1 MPVQDSPTSFIR
13 LNQEEAVLVKAL
25 AARASADVIAQSLGT
40 TPAEV
45 IRQLSALRQR
55 LSAVQFA

>member
-1 MPVQDSPTSFIR
+1 MPIQDSATSFIR
-13 LNQEEAVLVKAL
+13 LSREEAMLVKAL
-25 AARASADVIAQSLGT
+25 AARASAEAIAQSLGT

-55 LSAVQFA
+55 LSAVRCA